1 MFSEE
6 RSRFYA
12 AEIVLAVK
20 YLHDNK
26 VVYRDLKVQS
36 HVINIINSC
45 VVVVGHSGVISSH
58 LAPGNFATPNSP
70 LKEVSSPSNT
80 KRKIN

>member
-12 AEIVLAVK
+12 AEIVLALK

-26 VVYRDLKVQS
+26 VIYRDLKVM
-36 HVINIINSC
+36 NIINVC
-45 VVVVGHSGVISSH
+45 ILEVGHSLGWFLITSP
-58 LAPGNFATPNSP
+58 PGNFATHNSSP
-70 LKEVSSPSNT
+70 REVSSPPNT
-80 KRKIN
+80 KSEVN